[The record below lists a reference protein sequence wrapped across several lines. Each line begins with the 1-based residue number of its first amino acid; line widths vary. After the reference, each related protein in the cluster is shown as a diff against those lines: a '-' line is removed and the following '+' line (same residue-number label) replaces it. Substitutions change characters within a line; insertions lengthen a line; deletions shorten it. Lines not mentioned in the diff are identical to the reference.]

1 MENNKFAELDEI
13 LEDISDIFDMAYKY
27 TNYDEEEGKH
37 IKETEDR
44 LHKFLHEAG
53 LIRED
58 AWMKVAK
65 YCEKTYGT
73 YADFDEGYFIC
84 PECDEPVYKCDWEDS
99 DFHIC
104 PVCEFNFYEG

>member
-1 MENNKFAELDEI
+1 MENNKFAELNEI
-13 LEDISDIFDMAYKY
+13 LEDIRVLFDMLYFEYAD
-27 TNYDEEEGKH
+27 DETT
-37 IKETEDR
+37 KELINKTEDR

-58 AWMKVAK
+58 AWMKAAR

-73 YADFDEGYFIC
+73 YVNFEEEYFIC